1 MAPLRAAQAGRGQ
14 AALAN
19 QGKIGVA
26 HAEKPNEPGVSSGL
40 DERADHGAAVSIQHG
55 QQFAFLEFSLALVE
69 RLGECF
75 VPVPVQNEGKKELMV
90 EGREQ
95 ARIGAE
101 RIRET
106 VPAYLA
112 EFPGVAMRG
121 EGLEGVGVRGDG
133 VTNLADLLR
142 NEDALFRRVV
152 PMSASIQADED
163 QVDGGGEI
171 GHQSM
176 ETGFGKSGQSAVGSG
191 Q

>member
-1 MAPLRAAQAGRGQ
+1 MR
-14 AALAN
+14 LASLKVLIARVLPSRRPAS
-19 QGKIGVA
+19 QRYRCCQDLQQFKSIT
-26 HAEKPNEPGVSSGL
+26 
-40 DERADHGAAVSIQHG
+40 DHGAAVSIQHG

-112 EFPGVAMRG
+112 EFPGVAMRA

-133 VTNLADLLR
+133 VTNLADVLR

-176 ETGFGKSGQSAVGSG
+176 
-191 Q
+191 